1 MEQEAQTFNKP
12 SQYIQTNSSI
22 NTIMTDSNTMYVTKR
37 GGEKEEVSF
46 DKITKRLKKLSSGL
60 SINTIELAQ
69 IIITKIY
76 DGIKTVEID
85 ELAAGTCAC
94 RVSSNPDYGIMA
106 SRIIISN
113 HHKFTS
119 NSFSEVIQQLWDN
132 VDSLGQPSPIINESM
147 YKLVMANKDKINSV
161 LDYNRDYKFDYFGF
175 KTLERAYLL
184 KINGRVIE
192 RPQHMYMRVSL
203 AIHRDDIREAIKC
216 YQEMS
221 EGYFTQA
228 TPTLFNM
235 GTQREQAASC
245 FLLTMQEDSISG
257 IYKTLGQCAEIS
269 KNAGGIGINVHDIR
283 AKGSYIRGT
292 NGTSNGIVPMLRVFN
307 STAKYVDQGGQ
318 KRPGS
323 IAVYLEPWHADIEDF
338 LMLRRNTGNPDDR
351 LRDLFYAIWMPD
363 LFMERVEAD
372 GNWTLMCPDRCPGLS
387 NVYGQAFKELYERY
401 EKEGLGMKVVPARKI
416 WETIIE
422 SQIETGMPYIAYKD
436 AVNKKSN
443 QQNLGTIKSSNLCVA
458 EDTEIILEDGIHV
471 IKDLVDQRVKVWNG
485 FEFSEVEIK
494 KTGTAQVMDKIE
506 FSNGSTLVC
515 TPEHKFY
522 IATDKKNNSKA
533 TIFKNTIEL
542 RAYELNE
549 GMKIMKF
556 EFPLLDNAN
565 NSFKYSYTHGLFC
578 ADGTYQTELE
588 EIKQCNYDKYN
599 NTNYC
604 KRHQFFEG
612 CTTYNHLI
620 LNNEKCNGVTGVKRP
635 ILHLY
640 NDKIKLAQYLD
651 VRTDCNA
658 IISNTLSR
666 VSYALPLDIPEK
678 YEVPYNYGLE
688 TKLRWLEGVVDGD
701 GTITNNNG
709 TQTIQIASINLNFLR
724 DIKKLI
730 NTLSIDCKISS
741 NHKEE
746 CRMLPDGKGG
756 KKDYLCKEVYRLM
769 ISSYNLQK
777 LSVIGF
783 NPKRLII
790 IPKEC
795 NREASQFVTITK
807 ITRNYTVGDTYCFTE
822 PLKHLG
828 VFNGIVTG
836 QCAEI
841 LEYTSK
847 DEIAVCNLLSVC
859 LPKYLERPSIQESF
873 TIYSKSGCKY
883 CDLSKTMLTRLGY
896 TYTEINLDNDMAR
909 REFFSKLNEQVSHEL
924 NPDGCVDG
932 VCQMP
937 VGGRISTVPQIYL
950 GEKRIGGFN
959 ELRDYLKPVFNFK
972 KLREITKLAVKNLN
986 KLIDYNYYPVPET
999 YTSNMRHRPIGI
1011 GIQGLADVFAQLRM
1025 PFESQEAIDL
1035 SAKIAEHMYLSAC
1048 QASMELA
1055 RKRKTHVQEYRRLIK
1070 KPVHERT
1077 EEETQQI
1084 FDINQKYVMYVDEIE
1099 KLPMSL
1105 AGAYSSF
1112 VGSPAS
1118 QGQLQFDL
1126 WGVQPSAELA
1136 EEWTKVKDDIKK
1148 HGMRNSLLMAMMPTA
1163 STSQIMGNIECG
1175 EPFTNNIY
1183 SRKTLA
1189 GEFIIIN
1196 KYLVADLMALN
1207 LWTQEMKDR
1216 IIMAN
1221 GSVQGIQE
1229 IPEATRALYK
1239 TVWEIKQKAIIDHA
1253 RARAPFICQTQSM
1266 NLFVKDPTHKVINA
1280 CHFYSWRAGLKT
1292 GVYYLRTLAKSLAQ
1306 KVSIDITK
1314 PSAAGKSPSRH
1325 DEGISSS
1332 EPPECLNCSA

>member
-1 MEQEAQTFNKP
+1 MDHEAQQLNKSVHYP
-12 SQYIQTNSSI
+12 QVNQQVDSAK
-22 NTIMTDSNTMYVTKR
+22 MTDSNTMYVTKR

-94 RVSSNPDYGIMA
+94 RVSSNPDYGSMA

-132 VDSLGQPSPIINESM
+132 VDSQGQTSHIINESM

-161 LDYNRDYKFDYFGF
+161 LDYNKDYKFDYFGF

-235 GTQREQAASC
+235 GTQREQSASC
-245 FLLTMQEDSISG
+245 FLLTMQEDSIAG

-269 KNAGGIGINVHDIR
+269 KNAGGIGINAHDIR

-372 GNWTLMCPDRCPGLS
+372 ANWTLMCPDRCPGLS
-387 NVYGQAFKELYERY
+387 NLYGQAFKELYERY
-401 EKEGLGMKVVPARKI
+401 EQEGRGMKVVPARKI

-422 SQIETGMPYIAYKD
+422 SQIETGMPYILYKD

-522 IATDKKNNSKA
+522 IATSIENCKYMQSNETTLKNVFA
-533 TIFKNTIEL
+533 YTQEY
-542 RAYELNE
+542 RAVDLTE
-549 GMKIMKF
+549 GMM
-556 EFPLLDNAN
+556 LM
-565 NSFKYSYTHGLFC
+565 SYYLPFG
-578 ADGTYQTELE
+578 GELKN
-588 EIKQCNYDKYN
+588 IKHTKEY
-599 NTNYC
+599 
-604 KRHQFFEG
+604 
-612 CTTYNHLI
+612 
-620 LNNEKCNGVTGVKRP
+620 
-635 ILHLY
+635 
-640 NDKIKLAQYLD
+640 IKGQH
-651 VRTDCNA
+651 C
-658 IISNTLSR
+658 I
-666 VSYALPLDIPEK
+666 
-678 YEVPYNYGLE
+678 
-688 TKLRWLEGVVDGD
+688 
-701 GTITNNNG
+701 
-709 TQTIQIASINLNFLR
+709 
-724 DIKKLI
+724 
-730 NTLSIDCKISS
+730 
-741 NHKEE
+741 
-746 CRMLPDGKGG
+746 
-756 KKDYLCKEVYRLM
+756 
-769 ISSYNLQK
+769 
-777 LSVIGF
+777 
-783 NPKRLII
+783 
-790 IPKEC
+790 
-795 NREASQFVTITK
+795 TITK

-859 LPKYLERPSIQESF
+859 LPKYLERPVIQDAF

-896 TYTEINLDNDMAR
+896 TYTEINLDNDVSR

-924 NPDGCVDG
+924 NPEGCVDG

-937 VGGRISTVPQIYL
+937 IGGRISTVPQIYL

-1025 PFESQEAIDL
+1025 SFESQDAIDL
-1035 SAKIAEHMYLSAC
+1035 SAKIAEHMYLASC

-1055 RKRKTHVQEYRRLIK
+1055 RKRKTHIQEYRRLIK

-1077 EEETQQI
+1077 DEDTQQI
-1084 FDINQKYVMYVDEIE
+1084 FDIAQKYVIYVDEVE

-1216 IIMAN
+1216 IIVAN
-1221 GSVQGIQE
+1221 GSVQGIHE
-1229 IPEATRALYK
+1229 IPESTRALYK

-1266 NLFVKDPTHKVINA
+1266 NLFIKDPSLKVINA

-1292 GVYYLRTLAKSLAQ
+1292 GVYYLRTLAKSQAQ
-1306 KVSIDITK
+1306 KVSIELTTK
-1314 PSAAGKSPSRH
+1314 STAGKSPSRH
-1325 DEGISSS
+1325 DDIQLSVDE
-1332 EPPECLNCSA
+1332 PECLNCSA

>member
-1 MEQEAQTFNKP
+1 MDHEAQQLNKSVHYP
-12 SQYIQTNSSI
+12 QVNQQVDSVK
-22 NTIMTDSNTMYVTKR
+22 MTDSNTMYVTKR

-94 RVSSNPDYGIMA
+94 RVSSNPDYGSMA

-132 VDSLGQPSPIINESM
+132 VDSQGQTSHIINEYM

-161 LDYNRDYKFDYFGF
+161 LDYNKDYKFDYFGF

-235 GTQREQAASC
+235 GTQREQSASC
-245 FLLTMQEDSISG
+245 FLLTMQEDSIAG

-269 KNAGGIGINVHDIR
+269 KNAGGIGINIHDIR

-307 STAKYVDQGGQ
+307 STSKYVDQGGQ

-338 LMLRRNTGNPDDR
+338 LMLRRNTGNTDDR

-372 GNWTLMCPDRCPGLS
+372 TNWTLMCPDRCPGLS
-387 NVYGQAFKELYERY
+387 NLYGQAFKELYEKY
-401 EKEGLGMKVVPARKI
+401 EQEDRGMKVVPARKI

-422 SQIETGMPYIAYKD
+422 SQIETGMPYILYKD
-436 AVNKKSN
+436 AVNKKNN

-494 KTGTAQVMDKIE
+494 QTGTAQVMDKIE
-506 FSNGSTLVC
+506 FSNGSSLVC

-522 IATDKKNNSKA
+522 ITTTIKHCTYITSDETSLKNVFA
-533 TIFKNTIEL
+533 YTEEY
-542 RAYELNE
+542 RAADLTE
-549 GMKIMKF
+549 GMILM
-556 EFPLLDNAN
+556 
-565 NSFKYSYTHGLFC
+565 SYYLPFG
-578 ADGTYQTELE
+578 GELKN
-588 EIKQCNYDKYN
+588 IKHTKEY
-599 NTNYC
+599 
-604 KRHQFFEG
+604 
-612 CTTYNHLI
+612 
-620 LNNEKCNGVTGVKRP
+620 
-635 ILHLY
+635 
-640 NDKIKLAQYLD
+640 IKGQH
-651 VRTDCNA
+651 C
-658 IISNTLSR
+658 I
-666 VSYALPLDIPEK
+666 
-678 YEVPYNYGLE
+678 
-688 TKLRWLEGVVDGD
+688 
-701 GTITNNNG
+701 
-709 TQTIQIASINLNFLR
+709 
-724 DIKKLI
+724 
-730 NTLSIDCKISS
+730 
-741 NHKEE
+741 
-746 CRMLPDGKGG
+746 
-756 KKDYLCKEVYRLM
+756 
-769 ISSYNLQK
+769 
-777 LSVIGF
+777 
-783 NPKRLII
+783 
-790 IPKEC
+790 
-795 NREASQFVTITK
+795 TITK

-859 LPKYLERPSIQESF
+859 LPKYLERPSIQEPF

-924 NPDGCVDG
+924 NPEGCVDG

-937 VGGRISTVPQIYL
+937 IGGRISTVPQIYL
-950 GEKRIGGFN
+950 GDKRIGGFN

-1025 PFESQEAIDL
+1025 SFESQDAIDL
-1035 SAKIAEHMYLSAC
+1035 SAKIAEHMYLAAS
-1048 QASMELA
+1048 QTSMELA
-1055 RKRKTHVQEYRRLIK
+1055 RKRKPHIQEYRRLIK
-1070 KPVHERT
+1070 KQVHERT
-1077 EEETQQI
+1077 DEDTQQI
-1084 FDINQKYVMYVDEIE
+1084 CDIAQKYVIYGDEVE

-1207 LWTQEMKDR
+1207 LWTQEIKDR

-1221 GSVQGIQE
+1221 GSVQGILE
-1229 IPEATRALYK
+1229 IPESTRALYK

-1266 NLFVKDPTHKVINA
+1266 NLFIKDPSLKVINA

-1292 GVYYLRTLAKSLAQ
+1292 GVYYLRTLAKSQAQ
-1306 KVSIDITK
+1306 KVSIELTTK
-1314 PSAAGKSPSRH
+1314 STPGKSPSRH
-1325 DEGISSS
+1325 DDIQLSIDE
-1332 EPPECLNCSA
+1332 PECLNCSA

>member
-1 MEQEAQTFNKP
+1 MEQEAQTFNKTVNN
-12 SQYIQTNSSI
+12 IQTISNA
-22 NTIMTDSNTMYVTKR
+22 MTDSNTMYVTKR

-69 IIITKIY
+69 VIITKIY

-94 RVSSNPDYGIMA
+94 RVSSNPDYGSMA

-132 VDSLGQPSPIINESM
+132 VDSQGQTSPIINESM

-161 LDYNRDYKFDYFGF
+161 LDYNKDYKFDYFGF

-216 YQEMS
+216 YHEMS

-245 FLLTMQEDSISG
+245 FLLTMQEDSIAG
-257 IYKTLGQCAEIS
+257 IYKTLSQCAEIS
-269 KNAGGIGINVHDIR
+269 KNAGGIGINIHDIR

-323 IAVYLEPWHADIEDF
+323 VAVYLEPWHADIEDF
-338 LMLRRNTGNPDDR
+338 LMLRRNTGNTDDR

-372 GNWTLMCPDRCPGLS
+372 TNWTLMCPDRCPGLS
-387 NVYGQAFKELYERY
+387 NLYGQAFKELYEKY
-401 EKEGLGMKVVPARKI
+401 EQEGRGMKEVPARKI

-422 SQIETGMPYIAYKD
+422 SQIETGMPYILYKD

-458 EDTEIILEDGIHV
+458 EDTEIILEEPAGAHI
-471 IKDLVDQRVKVWNG
+471 IKDFVNQRVRVWNG

-494 KTGTAQVMDKIE
+494 QTGTAQVMDKIE
-506 FSNGSTLVC
+506 FSNGSSLVC

-522 IATDKKNNSKA
+522 ITTTIKHCTYITSDETSLKNVFA
-533 TIFKNTIEL
+533 YTEEY
-542 RAYELNE
+542 RAADLTE
-549 GMKIMKF
+549 GMILM
-556 EFPLLDNAN
+556 
-565 NSFKYSYTHGLFC
+565 SYYLPFG
-578 ADGTYQTELE
+578 GELKN
-588 EIKQCNYDKYN
+588 IKHTKEY
-599 NTNYC
+599 
-604 KRHQFFEG
+604 
-612 CTTYNHLI
+612 
-620 LNNEKCNGVTGVKRP
+620 
-635 ILHLY
+635 
-640 NDKIKLAQYLD
+640 IKGQH
-651 VRTDCNA
+651 C
-658 IISNTLSR
+658 I
-666 VSYALPLDIPEK
+666 
-678 YEVPYNYGLE
+678 
-688 TKLRWLEGVVDGD
+688 
-701 GTITNNNG
+701 
-709 TQTIQIASINLNFLR
+709 
-724 DIKKLI
+724 
-730 NTLSIDCKISS
+730 
-741 NHKEE
+741 
-746 CRMLPDGKGG
+746 
-756 KKDYLCKEVYRLM
+756 
-769 ISSYNLQK
+769 
-777 LSVIGF
+777 
-783 NPKRLII
+783 
-790 IPKEC
+790 
-795 NREASQFVTITK
+795 TITK

-859 LPKYLERPSIQESF
+859 LPKYLERPSIQEPF

-924 NPDGCVDG
+924 NPEGCVDG

-937 VGGRISTVPQIYL
+937 IGGRISTVPQIYL

-1025 PFESQEAIDL
+1025 SFESQDAIDL
-1035 SAKIAEHMYLSAC
+1035 SAKIAEHMYLAAC

-1055 RKRKTHVQEYRRLIK
+1055 RKRKTHIQEYRRLIK
-1070 KPVHERT
+1070 KPVPERT
-1077 EEETQQI
+1077 EEDTQQI
-1084 FDINQKYVMYVDEIE
+1084 FDINQKYIMYVDELE

-1118 QGQLQFDL
+1118 HGQLQFDL

-1207 LWTQEMKDR
+1207 LWTQEIKDR
-1216 IIMAN
+1216 IIVAN

-1266 NLFVKDPTHKVINA
+1266 NLFIKDPTLKVINA

-1292 GVYYLRTLAKSLAQ
+1292 GVYYLRTLAKSQAQ
-1306 KVSIDITK
+1306 KVSIELNK
-1314 PSAAGKSPSRH
+1314 SVVAPGKSPSRRDDAQL
-1325 DEGISSS
+1325 DE
-1332 EPPECLNCSA
+1332 PECLNCSA